1 MNKTHNKMIYDFKK
15 QLTFSKLFEI
25 VNKYGFNSSWL
36 GNDGEQLMRIFQKK
50 EFPKSKIKHLNTSI
64 SLQNIIPKLNNKRL
78 ITEYFNNLNFSVW
91 EKNVCY
97 DVNFEYILGR
107 DFQKD
112 NIIYLSYCYEDYF
125 LDDKKNEY
133 IIHSVSL
140 IFVPEDGKYNVYY
153 VNSHG
158 NDMKNYKNFTY
169 KYTKTRKKTLLMKKA
184 YELLF
189 LDEMIKYMNKKCKL
203 NCVFNENHIYYGP
216 NLQEA
221 DNHGLC
227 FIFPQMIYLYLE
239 YRCDERHA
247 SRIFNEETINDF
259 ILNCMSMYDPKIKTI
274 KDCYID
280 EVGNIEFYFRK
291 QKHHIPRKILNHV
304 IGLLTLRKYL
314 KKIKA

>member
-1 MNKTHNKMIYDFKK
+1 MIYNFKK

-25 VNKYGFNSSWL
+25 VNKYEINSSWL

-50 EFPKSKIKHLNTSI
+50 EFPKSKISHINTSI
-64 SLQNIIPKLNNKRL
+64 CLKDIIPKLGNKRV
-78 ITEYFNNLNFSVW
+78 ITDYFNNLDFSIW

-97 DVNFEYILGR
+97 DVNFQYILGR

-112 NIIYLSYCYEDYF
+112 KIVYLSYCYEDYF
-125 LDDKKNEY
+125 LDEKNEY

-140 IFVPEDGKYNVYY
+140 LFVPEDGKYNVYY

-158 NDMKNYKNFTY
+158 NDLKDYKNFTY
-169 KYTKTRKKTLLMKKA
+169 KHTKTRKKTLSMQTS

-189 LDEMIKYMNKKCKL
+189 LDELIKYMNKSCKL

-227 FIFPQMIYLYLE
+227 FLFPQMMYIYLE
-239 YRCDERHA
+239 YRCEERHA
-247 SRIFNEETINDF
+247 SRILNEETIYDF
-259 ILNCMSMYDPKIKTI
+259 ILNCMSMYDPKINEI
-274 KDCYID
+274 KKSYID
-280 EVGNIEFYFRK
+280 EVGNLEEYFRK

-304 IGLLTLRKYL
+304 IGLLTQDKYT

>member
-1 MNKTHNKMIYDFKK
+1 MKILNRPMFRMGGPIKEGIMNGIQEPKRGRVDGPGSYSGEAEKFQGIFKGPGISQAEAAQMKARNK
-15 QLTFSKLFEI
+15 
-25 VNKYGFNSSWL
+25 N
-36 GNDGEQLMRIFQKK
+36 R
-50 EFPKSKIKHLNTSI
+50 
-64 SLQNIIPKLNNKRL
+64 
-78 ITEYFNNLNFSVW
+78 
-91 EKNVCY
+91 
-97 DVNFEYILGR
+97 
-107 DFQKD
+107 
-112 NIIYLSYCYEDYF
+112 
-125 LDDKKNEY
+125 
-133 IIHSVSL
+133 
-140 IFVPEDGKYNVYY
+140 
-153 VNSHG
+153 